1 MSELENQQA
10 VSEAAAT
17 IEEAAPTPEIDEVGQ
32 NPEEAALVVEEEAA
46 LVLEE
51 EAILIV
57 EEEAILIVEE
67 EAALVLEEEAVL
79 VVEEEVAPN
88 EEPEPSIKAEE
99 PKPAPRVRAAAP
111 AQESPE
117 ALMEAYIS
125 RTFKEGEIIKGTVVK
140 VENDSILV
148 DIGYKS
154 EAVIPLK
161 ELSRTPV
168 NTAGEVVKEGEEI
181 SCYVVKVEDNQGNII
196 CSKRRADYE
205 MAWAT
210 IKRAFADQTVLEA
223 PVARNVKGGVLVDMG
238 IWGFVPRS
246 QVGTSLRGGRSPVG
260 QELRLVVIELDEEN
274 RKFTCSARKVE
285 EAEREKA
292 KDKVFTQLKEGS
304 VLSGKVARITNFG
317 VFVDLGGVDGLIHI
331 SELTWGALRHPSKFV
346 AVGQELSVKVLKF
359 SPEEGKISLSLRQ
372 VEADPWEK
380 VELKYPVGST
390 AQGKVVKLGKYGA
403 IVELERGISGLVHIS
418 ELSDDKVARAEDLL
432 KVDADVLVKVIN
444 LKKSLRRI
452 TLSMKQTELEREV
465 PPPRRDR
472 ERDFRDRGERGERS
486 ERAPRDRGDRGDR
499 SDRGDRDRK
508 GSSDSDETLGTLG
521 DFWKELNKEEN

>member
-1 MSELENQQA
+1 MSELENQKA
-10 VSEAAAT
+10 VSEAAAS
-17 IEEAAPTPEIDEVGQ
+17 IEEAAPTPEINEVGL
-32 NPEEAALVVEEEAA
+32 NPEEAAPVI
-46 LVLEE
+46 EE
-51 EAILIV
+51 EAILIIEETPDLV
-57 EEEAILIVEE
+57 IEEEAILIIEETPDLVIEE
-67 EAALVLEEEAVL
+67 EAA
-79 VVEEEVAPN
+79 PK
-88 EEPEPSIKAEE
+88 EEPEPSIKPSSEVKA
-99 PKPAPRVRAAAP
+99 PKVRTAAP

-168 NTAGEVVKEGEEI
+168 STAGEVVKEGEEI

-210 IKRAFADQTVLEA
+210 IKRAFADQTVLDA
-223 PVARNVKGGVLVDMG
+223 PVARNVKGGVLVDLG

-246 QVGTSLRGGRSPVG
+246 QVGTSLRGSRSPVG
-260 QELRLVVIELDEEN
+260 QELRLKVIELDEEN

-285 EAEREKA
+285 EEEREKS
-292 KDKVFTQLKEGS
+292 KDKVFGKLQEGA
-304 VLSGKVARITNFG
+304 VLTGKVARITNFG

-372 VEADPWEK
+372 VEADPWDK

-390 AQGKVVKLGKYGA
+390 AQGKVVKIGKYGA

-418 ELSDDKVARAEDLL
+418 ELSDEKVARAEDVI

-452 TLSMKQTELEREV
+452 TLSMKQTELEREAS
-465 PPPRRDR
+465 PSRRDR
-472 ERDFRDRGERGERS
+472 EQRDFRDRGDRGERS
-486 ERAPRDRGDRGDR
+486 ERSRDRGDRGDR
-499 SDRGDRDRK
+499 GDRDRAERERK
-508 GSSDSDETLGTLG
+508 ASGDSEETLGTLG